1 MTDYYTCRDC
11 HGYIFTCGC
20 RERKEPVIA
29 VMQSERTTFE
39 ALNSA
44 LRFAASRSAITS
56 AEELAIMAAWNAR
69 ASDAEITRLT
79 EALCFIGKW
88 VERGVFDKQISG
100 RESLE
105 VIINLPGMPW
115 NSARWD
121 VDHKPYAAA
130 YYARFPAALKGP
142 SHGA

>member
-1 MTDYYTCRDC
+1 MTDIEKVARAMAAQANDYDNGILQWECWRDSAQAA
-11 HGYIFTCGC
+11 IAAMQPAPQ
-20 RERKEPVIA
+20 EPVG
-29 VMQSERTTFE
+29 
-39 ALNSA
+39 SA
-44 LRFAASRSAITS
+44 
-56 AEELAIMAAWNAR
+56 
-69 ASDAEITRLT
+69 AEITRLT

-88 VERGVFDKQISG
+88 VERGVFDKQISA

-115 NSARWD
+115 NSDRWD

-142 SHGA
+142 SHD

>member
-1 MTDYYTCRDC
+1 
-11 HGYIFTCGC
+11 
-20 RERKEPVIA
+20 
-29 VMQSERTTFE
+29 MQSELKMCPFCSEQCATLVIDQGDKWAHYEPSCLEVRTGYDLSDDAAWRAE
-39 ALNSA
+39 A
-44 LRFAASRSAITS
+44 I
-56 AEELAIMAAWNAR
+56 AAWNAR

-88 VERGVFDKQISG
+88 VERGVFDKQISA

-115 NSARWD
+115 NSDRWD

-142 SHGA
+142 SHDA

>member
-1 MTDYYTCRDC
+1 
-11 HGYIFTCGC
+11 
-20 RERKEPVIA
+20 
-29 VMQSERTTFE
+29 MQSDIVQRLE
-39 ALNSA
+39 ALIERQRDARGDMLYKGSA
-44 LRFAASRSAITS
+44 DP
-56 AEELAIMAAWNAR
+56 ELVDAR
-69 ASDAEITRLT
+69 AEITRLT

-88 VERGVFDKQISG
+88 VERGVFDAQISAD
-100 RESLE
+100 EALE

-142 SHGA
+142 SHD